1 MHLGIVEPKNTVIE
15 MNETSIGDLNRV
27 WEVGAAR
34 TKKGS
39 GPKAAQGDGTS
50 ARRHAG
56 PSPGEA

>member
-1 MHLGIVEPKNTVIE
+1 MEPKNTVIE
-15 MNETSIGDLNRV
+15 MNETSIGDLDRV

-50 ARRHAG
+50 AWRHAG